1 MHCQNKERGEEILR
15 FIATVWR
22 FEKPFPEIPPGL
34 PFPKGGVV
42 LYGNSLNNGA
52 FSSFEKEG

>member
-1 MHCQNKERGEEILR
+1 MMGVILTGSILN
-15 FIATVWR
+15 FKP
-22 FEKPFPEIPPGL
+22 FEKASPEIPPGL